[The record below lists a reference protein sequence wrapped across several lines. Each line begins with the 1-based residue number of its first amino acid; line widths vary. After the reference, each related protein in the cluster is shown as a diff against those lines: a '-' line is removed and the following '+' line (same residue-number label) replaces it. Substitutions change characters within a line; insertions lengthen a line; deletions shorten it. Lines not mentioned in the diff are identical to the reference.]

1 MDPGILAAIQI
12 LPKYE
17 TAIKELAL
25 QSESFRSLCG
35 DLVDAEQALRRRM
48 RSEILEDAAQ
58 RTEYRHLVE
67 SLEAELRQAILA
79 WQAQSKG
86 RNSI

>member
-1 MDPGILAAIQI
+1 MDPGILAAIQT

-35 DLVDAEQALRRRM
+35 DLADAGRALQHRIK
-48 RSEILEDAAQ
+48 SDAPGDAAQ
-58 RTEYRHLVE
+58 RAEYRHLVE
-67 SLEAELRQAILA
+67 SLESELRQAILA
-79 WQAQSKG
+79 WQAQPKD

>member
-1 MDPGILAAIQI
+1 MDPGILAAIQT

-35 DLVDAEQALRRRM
+35 DLADAGRIKSDAPG
-48 RSEILEDAAQ
+48 DAAQ
-58 RTEYRHLVE
+58 RAEYRHLVE

-79 WQAQSKG
+79 WQAQSKD

>member
-35 DLVDAEQALRRRM
+35 DLADAERALRHRIK
-48 RSEILEDAAQ
+48 SEAPEDAAQ
-58 RTEYRHLVE
+58 RAEYRLLVE
-67 SLEAELRQAILA
+67 GLEAELRQAILA
-79 WQAQSKG
+79 WQARPIG
-86 RNSI
+86 RKAF

>member
-1 MDPGILAAIQI
+1 MDPGILAAIQT

-35 DLVDAEQALRRRM
+35 DLADAGRALQHRIK
-48 RSEILEDAAQ
+48 SDAPGDAAQ
-58 RTEYRHLVE
+58 RAEYRHLVE